1 MFNISLTMTC
11 YFVIPFISVYMPIHS
26 FPTKLLFLSPVGILK
41 DLHLKT
47 VYNKIKIGN

>member
-26 FPTKLLFLSPVGILK
+26 SPTKLLFVSSGDLK